1 MAKLKALSQ
10 AITKARNK
18 TSAKAFEKAAGKKAA
33 AKKARAQAVKTLTN
47 PVTKARNKTKAK
59 FGLSQAAQ
67 DILSK
72 GLRAAKKKHSAKT
85 ISNARREINEFSK
98 LKYTPRTYAP
108 YKAKGK
114 KSARQRR
121 LEEQTPGRSPSERIY
136 EDEYPIELE
145 LEFAKGGKVSKRS
158 KPRGVGIAKR
168 GFGRAAR

>member
-10 AITKARNK
+10 AAKTVTSSITKARNK
-18 TSAKAFEKAAGKKAA
+18 ASAKAFEKAAGKK
-33 AKKARAQAVKTLTN
+33 KTQ
-47 PVTKARNKTKAK
+47 
-59 FGLSQAAQ
+59 LSQAAQ

-158 KPRGVGIAKR
+158 KPRGVGIATH
-168 GFGRAAR
+168 GYGRAAK

>member
-1 MAKLKALSQ
+1 MALS
-10 AITKARNK
+10 KV
-18 TSAKAFEKAAGKKAA
+18 AKE
-33 AKKARAQAVKTLTN
+33 
-47 PVTKARNKTKAK
+47 
-59 FGLSQAAQ
+59 
-67 DILSK
+67 ILSI
-72 GLRAAKKKHSAKT
+72 GIRAAKKKHSAKA
-85 ISNARREINEFSK
+85 ISKARREINELSK
-98 LKYTPRTYAP
+98 LKDTPSGEVP